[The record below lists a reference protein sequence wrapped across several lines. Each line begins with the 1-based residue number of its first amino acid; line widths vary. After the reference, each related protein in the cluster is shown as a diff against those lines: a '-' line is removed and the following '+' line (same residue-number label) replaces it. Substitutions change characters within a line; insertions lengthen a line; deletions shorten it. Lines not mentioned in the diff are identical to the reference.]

1 LCSYPLGI
9 SQPQVAPRLLS
20 VPVTLD
26 GSTLKMEHKAD
37 PGESGAPLL
46 DADGKVV
53 ALVTSGNQCIPVQFA
68 RKLIP

>member
-1 LCSYPLGI
+1 
-9 SQPQVAPRLLS
+9 

>member
-1 LCSYPLGI
+1 
-9 SQPQVAPRLLS
+9 
-20 VPVTLD
+20 
-26 GSTLKMEHKAD
+26 MEHKAD

-53 ALVTSGNQCIPVQFA
+53 ALATSANQCISIQVA